1 MYTKMYSAT
10 IHGLEA
16 IPVRVEVD
24 VSYGL
29 PGFAIVGSPSN
40 QIREAQDRVRTAL
53 HNLNYTIPPRKVTIN
68 LSPGDVP
75 KSGTGFDLPIA
86 AAILETMG
94 ILPPDRLKNV
104 MVTGEISLDGK
115 VRGVRGI
122 LAIVQ
127 KARETG
133 CRACIVP
140 KENIDEAKMVE
151 GIALAGVD
159 SLDTF
164 IDIVKE
170 ESWRDGKWNV
180 LSGESE
186 YRSEN
191 GEDFA
196 DIRGQIPAKRAALL
210 AASGFHNLLLL
221 GSPGSGKTMLARRM
235 TQLLPPL
242 SKEEMLALTR
252 IYSIVGMLPEDRP
265 WITERPFRSPHHTIS
280 AQALAGGGRVPV
292 PGEITLAHKGI
303 LFLDEFPEMN
313 RASLEI
319 LRQPLEDKEIWISRV
334 RGRYVFPADFLLVA
348 AMNPCPCGYFPDRNR
363 CSCTEWEVN
372 RYLNRVSQPL
382 LDRMDI
388 CAETKPPTY
397 EEFRGGQK
405 EDEWTTEH
413 MRRMAEHARE
423 RQEERYRKENFHSNA
438 AIPAEK
444 IGKYCVTTEGAEAML
459 RHAFSRL
466 GISGR
471 ACNRILRVARTSAD
485 LDGSEKIQESHMAE
499 AIGFRGLDKKYWKV

>member
-10 IHGLEA
+10 IHGLEV
-16 IPVRVEVD
+16 IPVCVEVD

-29 PGFAIVGSPSN
+29 PGFSIVGSPSS

-53 HNLNYTIPPRKVTIN
+53 HNLNYAIPPRKVTIN

-94 ILPPDRLKNV
+94 ILPENRLQNV
-104 MVTGEISLDGK
+104 MVAGEVSLDGK
-115 VRGVRGI
+115 VQGVRGI

-127 KARETG
+127 KAREMG

-140 KENIDEAKMVE
+140 QDNMKEAKMVE
-151 GIALAGVD
+151 GIALAGVE
-159 SLDTF
+159 SLAALIGT
-164 IDIVKE
+164 VKE
-170 ESWRDGKWNV
+170 ESWQAGKWNV
-180 LSGESE
+180 PTGGQKHKA
-186 YRSEN
+186 EN

-210 AASGFHNLLLL
+210 AAAGFHNLLLL
-221 GSPGSGKTMLARRM
+221 GPPGSGKTMLARRM

-242 SKEEMLALTR
+242 SKEEMLVLTR
-252 IYSIVGMLPEDRP
+252 IYSIAGMLPDEHP
-265 WITERPFRSPHHTIS
+265 WIAERPFRAPHHTIS

-319 LRQPLEDKEIWISRV
+319 LRQPLENKEIWISRV
-334 RGRYVFPADFLLVA
+334 QGRYVFPADFLLVA
-348 AMNPCPCGYFPDRNR
+348 AMNPCPCGYYPDRNR
-363 CSCTEWEVN
+363 CSCTQWEVN

-397 EEFRGGQK
+397 EEFRGEQK
-405 EDEWTTEH
+405 ENAWTTEY
-413 MRRMAEHARE
+413 MRRMAEYARE
-423 RQEERYRKENFHSNA
+423 RQVERYRREKFCSNA

-444 IGKYCVTTEGAEAML
+444 ISKYCMTTEGAEAML

-485 LDGSEKIQESHMAE
+485 LDGREKIEESHMAE
-499 AIGFRGLDKKYWKV
+499 AIGFRGLDKKYWKI

>member
-10 IHGLEA
+10 IHGLEV

-29 PGFAIVGSPSN
+29 PGFSIVGSPSS

-53 HNLNYTIPPRKVTIN
+53 HNLNYAIPPRKVTIN

-94 ILPPDRLKNV
+94 ILPPNRLQNV
-104 MVTGEISLDGK
+104 MLAGEISLDGK

-140 KENIDEAKMVE
+140 DENIEEAKMVE
-151 GIALAGVD
+151 GIALAGVESLTALIETVKDENWSD
-159 SLDTF
+159 S
-164 IDIVKE
+164 
-170 ESWRDGKWNV
+170 KWNV
-180 LSGESE
+180 LHGIPEG
-186 YRSEN
+186 RPEN

-210 AASGFHNLLLL
+210 AAAGFHNLLLL
-221 GSPGSGKTMLARRM
+221 GPPGSGKTMLARRM
-235 TQLLPPL
+235 TRLLPPL
-242 SKEEMLALTR
+242 AKEEMLALTR
-252 IYSIVGMLPEDRP
+252 IYSIAGMLPKTCP
-265 WITERPFRSPHHTIS
+265 WITQRPFRSPHHTIS
-280 AQALAGGGRVPV
+280 AQALAGGGRIPV

-319 LRQPLEDKEIWISRV
+319 LRQPLEEREIWISRV
-334 RGRYVFPADFLLVA
+334 QGRYVFPADFLLVA

-363 CSCTEWEVN
+363 CNCTEWEVN
-372 RYLNRVSQPL
+372 RYLNRISQPL
-382 LDRMDI
+382 LDRIDL

-397 EEFRGGQK
+397 EEFRSGAK
-405 EDEWTTEH
+405 EEEWTTRY
-413 MRRMAEHARE
+413 MKRMADQARE
-423 RQEERYRKENFHSNA
+423 RQDERYRKENFHSNA
-438 AIPAEK
+438 AIPVEK
-444 IGKYCVTTEGAEAML
+444 ISKYCVTTDGAEAML

-485 LDGSEKIQESHMAE
+485 LDGSEKIEEAHMAE
-499 AIGFRGLDKKYWKV
+499 AIGFRGLDKKYWKA